1 VRLCVCQAQ
10 QKAREQELL
19 EIGGDGDDALSSFD
33 PYSTGVYKGVAVG
46 TAGAATER
54 VVEVPH
60 CMLTCCCG
68 HDDDDDDSV
77 VYLYH
82 SAILD

>member
-1 VRLCVCQAQ
+1 VCQAQ

-33 PYSTGVYKGVAVG
+33 PYSTGVYKGVTVG

-60 CMLTCCCG
+60 CILTRCC
-68 HDDDDDDSV
+68 V
-77 VYLYH
+77 VVGMMMMTPLCIY
-82 SAILD
+82 AILD